1 MNRGQLGEDLG
12 ASYLA
17 AHGYTIVA
25 RNFRTRY
32 GEIDII
38 ACKDGFV
45 AFVEVKLRKNARFGL
60 PRESVTHAKQQKL
73 ILAAEAWLAEHP
85 DAGQPRFDVVE
96 ILLAGREAPSSI
108 RHLENA
114 FDA

>member
-1 MNRGQLGEDLG
+1 MNRGQLGEDLA

-60 PRESVTHAKQQKL
+60 PREAVTHAKQQ
-73 ILAAEAWLAEHP
+73 A
-85 DAGQPRFDVVE
+85 DFSGRSM
-96 ILLAGREAPSSI
+96 AGRASGC
-108 RHLENA
+108 RTA
-114 FDA
+114 AV